1 MEISIHS
8 FFFFSCCFEYRDSS
22 FSSPWGGECAE
33 LMSQISKWAVSLW
46 LPWARCILLCH
57 KALSRGHSCTSPD
70 DRSGL
75 LWPESPLETT
85 PSSVTTFAP
94 SAHKVSP
101 VLKQPEG
108 CGRWL
113 LPGEGSLTQHTP
125 TGATSLCLHGNLIPL
140 KLSQDLRGP
149 SSNSWGCLCYSLNAA
164 WGWNNSRPHSEG
176 WGPVACR
183 Y

>member
-1 MEISIHS
+1 
-8 FFFFSCCFEYRDSS
+8 
-22 FSSPWGGECAE
+22 
-33 LMSQISKWAVSLW
+33 MSQISKWAVSLW
-46 LPWARCILLCH
+46 LPWARCTRLCH

-70 DRSGL
+70 DRSVL

-149 SSNSWGCLCYSLNAA
+149 SSNSWGRLCYSLNAA

-176 WGPVACR
+176 WGPVVCR